1 MDFDISE
8 IRAALAEIDSSS
20 PFIQSGRMRR
30 FLSFVVEKAIAG
42 ESDHLKETVIG
53 MEVFDREPGY
63 DPKVDPVV
71 RNEARRLRAKLEEF
85 YRLEQAPR
93 TVRIGLPKGSYVPTF
108 ERVAPIATPIP
119 VPADSIAAP
128 KVGRPA
134 RGMRIVYIA
143 TGLVVAAAVVIVVR
157 VPSLAPM
164 SMTTPKLR
172 AFTSF
177 PGDEGQPKFS
187 PDGESIAFVWDGPDG
202 KDQNIYVQKINA
214 DTPRRLTD
222 HSAGDMS
229 PVWSPDGSQVAF
241 LRVLKPVLYGIFS
254 VPAGGGPERKW
265 GEVTGVVAG
274 AGAEPHLDWS
284 PDGRYF
290 AVAEKVSLAL
300 PRCIVLISAADGRR
314 RQLTWPDQSSPGDSY
329 PEFSPDGK
337 SVAFRRGIAVSVE
350 DIWVAP
356 VAGGLARR
364 VTHDNRGT
372 EGHAW
377 AGDGQSLVVASR
389 RDSSFPSLWQFR
401 LSGGAPV
408 RLTDSTDAGHPTI
421 ARRGHRLAYANSVND
436 VNIWRVGVDGGEAVR
451 LIASTMRD
459 TSPQYSPDGSRI
471 AFRTDRNGY
480 DEIWTCDRDG
490 HDAVRITN
498 FHGPLTGS
506 PRWSPNSQE
515 LAFDT
520 RPQGHADIYIVR
532 ADGGQPRRLT
542 QDSSSH
548 VVPSWSWDGKSVYY
562 ASNQTGAWQVWRQP
576 VAGGSAVQ
584 VTKRGGFAPFES
596 ADGKYVYYA
605 KDPAAPG
612 IWRVPVQSGT
622 ESAVLD
628 ALPAAMWGNWALTAE
643 GIFFLDATSHSTIR
657 YFDIMAGQT
666 RPIAALPRRPSVGDS
681 GLAVSP
687 DGRWILY
694 SQLDLQGSVIMLIEN
709 FR

>member
-1 MDFDISE
+1 MDFEVAE
-8 IRAALAEIDSSS
+8 IRAALAEIDSSG

-53 MEVFDREPGY
+53 MEVFDRQPGY

-71 RNEARRLRAKLEEF
+71 RNEARRLRAKLDEY

-93 TVRIGLPKGSYVPTF
+93 AVRIGLPKGSYVPTF
-108 ERVAPIATPIP
+108 ERVAPAAP
-119 VPADSIAAP
+119 PAEPIAAP
-128 KVGRPA
+128 KVDRPA
-134 RGMRIVYIA
+134 RGIRMLYIA
-143 TGLVVAAAVVIVVR
+143 VGLAVVSAAVAAGYLSRI
-157 VPSLAPM
+157 APT
-164 SMTTPKLR
+164 SMTAPKSR

-177 PGDEGQPKFS
+177 PGDEDQPKFS

-202 KDQNIYVQKINA
+202 KSQNIYVQKINA
-214 DTPRRLTD
+214 ETPRRLTD
-222 HSAGDMS
+222 HTAEDMS
-229 PVWSPDGSQVAF
+229 PVWSPDATQVAF
-241 LRVLKPVLYGIFS
+241 LRVLDKLQYGIFT
-254 VPAGGGPERKW
+254 VPVGGGPERKW

-274 AGAEPHLDWS
+274 AGAEPHMDWS

-290 AVAEKVSLAL
+290 AVAEKFSLER
-300 PRCIVLISAADGRR
+300 PRCIVLISAADGHR

-329 PEFSPDGK
+329 PEFSPDAG
-337 SVAFRRGIAVSVE
+337 SVAFRRGVAVSAE
-350 DIWVAP
+350 DIWVVP
-356 VAGGLARR
+356 VAGGEARR

-377 AGDGQSLVVASR
+377 TADGRSVVVASR
-389 RDSSFPSLWQFR
+389 RDSSFPSLWRFA
-401 LSGGAPV
+401 LSGGVPV
-408 RLTDSTDAGHPTI
+408 RLTDSTYAGHPAI
-421 ARRGHRLAYANSVND
+421 SRRGNRLSYVNSVND

-471 AFRTDRNGY
+471 AFRSDRNGY

-490 HDAVRITN
+490 HDAMRITN

-506 PRWSPNSQE
+506 PRWSPDSQE

-520 RPQGHADIYIVR
+520 RPQGHADIYTVR

-548 VVPSWSWDGKSVYY
+548 VVPSWSTDGRSVYY
-562 ASNQTGAWQVWRQP
+562 ASNQAGRWQVWRQP

-584 VTKRGGFAPFES
+584 VTKGGGFAPFES

-612 IWRVPVQSGT
+612 IWRTPVQGGT
-622 ESAVLD
+622 EAAAL
-628 ALPAAMWGNWALTAE
+628 ATLPAAMWGNWALTAG
-643 GIFFLDATSHSTIR
+643 GIFFLDSTSHATIR
-657 YFDIMAGQT
+657 YFDLAMGQT
-666 RPIAALPRRPSVGDS
+666 RPIAAMPRRPSVGDS

-687 DGRWILY
+687 DGRWVLY
-694 SQLDLQGSVIMLIEN
+694 SQLDLQGSVIMLMEN